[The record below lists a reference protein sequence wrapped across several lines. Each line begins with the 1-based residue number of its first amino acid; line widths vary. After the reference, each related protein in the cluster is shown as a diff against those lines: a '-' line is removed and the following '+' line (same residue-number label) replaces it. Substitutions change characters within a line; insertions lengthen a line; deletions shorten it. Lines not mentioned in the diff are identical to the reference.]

1 MAGGPEGLSL
11 MRIAM
16 LVNNLDVS
24 GGYQKLVLRLSFELK
39 RKNHE
44 VCIYTASLNRE
55 ACYPEMINDLT
66 IKTPKKKHA
75 AVGRFLKPLEKF
87 AGPFREARKF
97 RELANIMDTNFDA
110 WIIHDHY
117 MLYTLSALN
126 ISRVSKVVW
135 MLNNEMPEG
144 FELPP
149 SKNCHEM
156 YADGLVRML
165 KNARW
170 YLAKWME
177 WRAITRG
184 LGKVSSVAVYD
195 EYNRRE
201 VTRRLGIPAVNVHA
215 GADVR
220 EHVKTYHQRA
230 SGVIR
235 VVSVGVMFP
244 HRRYEDLIEAVA
256 LARKRGLDVQ
266 AIIVGRR
273 DLCPEYS
280 RLITHLVRK
289 RGCEEFV
296 KFRDLVSDEELV
308 ELYGRA
314 DIFCFV
320 NDGKTWGIAV
330 FEAVAARIPV
340 IISNN
345 IGAADLLVDGAS
357 AWVVHP
363 RAPEEIVAA
372 IEDIANHPKRALIAT
387 NRAAEVL
394 PLVTWDSYTDRMLAL
409 FN

>member
-1 MAGGPEGLSL
+1 MAGGPEGLIL

-24 GGYQKLVLRLSFELK
+24 GGYQKLVLRLGVEFLK
-39 RKNHE
+39 KNHE

-66 IKTPKKKHA
+66 VKTPKKEHTA
-75 AVGRFLKPLEKF
+75 IGRFHKLLDGLT
-87 AGPFREARKF
+87 GPFREAQKF
-97 RELANIMDTNFDA
+97 RELANIVDTNFDA
-110 WIIHDHY
+110 LIIHDNY
-117 MLYTLSALN
+117 MLYTLSALK
-126 ISRVSKVVW
+126 ISSESKVVW

-149 SKNCHEM
+149 SRNCYGM
-156 YADGLVRML
+156 GADGLV
-165 KNARW
+165 KTVKYTRW
-170 YLAKWME
+170 YLAKWLE
-177 WRAITRG
+177 WRAITKG
-184 LGKVSSVAVYD
+184 LDKVGSIAVYD

-201 VTRRLGIPAVNVHA
+201 VTRRLRIPVVNVHA
-215 GADVR
+215 GADIR
-220 EHVKTYHQRA
+220 ENVKTNHQRT
-230 SGVIR
+230 SEVIR

-244 HRRYEDLIEAVA
+244 HRRYEDLVEAVA

-266 AIIVGRR
+266 ATIVGRR

-280 RLITHLVRK
+280 RVITHLVHK
-289 RGCEEFV
+289 LGCQAFV
-296 KFRDLVSDEELV
+296 KFKDHVSDKELV
-308 ELYGRA
+308 ELYSGA

-345 IGAADLLVDGAS
+345 IGAADLLVNGQS
-357 AWVVHP
+357 AWMVRP
-363 RAPEEIVAA
+363 RAPMEIVAA
-372 IEDIANHPKRALIAT
+372 IEDIANHPKKALTAT

-394 PLVTWDSYTDRMLAL
+394 PLVTWDSYTSRMLNL
-409 FN
+409 LN